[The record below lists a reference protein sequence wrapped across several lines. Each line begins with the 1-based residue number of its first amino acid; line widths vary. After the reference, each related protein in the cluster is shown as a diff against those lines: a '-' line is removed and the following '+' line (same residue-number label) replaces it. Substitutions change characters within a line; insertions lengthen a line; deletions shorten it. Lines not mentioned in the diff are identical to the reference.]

1 MRVLA
6 DNGIQTGGTMMPI
19 LPFIE
24 DTEENVTA
32 IVEKAAEAGATYI
45 LPWMGMTCRDRQREY
60 FYKELDKHFPG
71 TRQKYIQRFGNR
83 YGCDSPHAKRLYD
96 VVNRLCEKLGIKTK
110 LPLYAPQTVKQLSF
124 LS

>member
-6 DNGIQTGGTMMPI
+6 DNGVQTGVTMMPI

-32 IVEKAAEAGATYI
+32 IVEKAANAGATYI

-60 FYKELDKHFPG
+60 FYKELDKNFPG
-71 TRQKYIQRFGNR
+71 ARQKYESTFGDR
-83 YGCDSPHAKRLYD
+83 YECNAPNAKHLYA
-96 VVNRLCEKLGIKTK
+96 VVNRLCEQHGIKTQ
-110 LPLYAPQTVKQLSF
+110 LPLYTPQTAEQLSF